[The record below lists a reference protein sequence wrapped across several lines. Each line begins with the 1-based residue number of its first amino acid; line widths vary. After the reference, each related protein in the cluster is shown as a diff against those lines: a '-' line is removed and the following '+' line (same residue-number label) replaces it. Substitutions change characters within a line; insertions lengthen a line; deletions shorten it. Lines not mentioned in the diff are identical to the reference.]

1 MELPVSTHCPSFH
14 TLAPRYSGRFFYVL
28 LLSGSSVLI
37 DGDQF
42 LKLNWAMD
50 YTDSFL
56 RRILDDTKTIA
67 MVGVSMKEI
76 RPSYYVF
83 RYLQLKG
90 YDVIPVNPVH
100 AGKELLGQTVV
111 ASLQD
116 LADAGRS
123 VDMVDIFRR
132 PQEALG
138 VVEEAVAAF
147 GDRLSSVWMQ
157 IGVVSEEAEALAQ
170 ANGYT
175 VVMNRCPKIEYQ
187 RLNSELRLG
196 GFNTGLISSKL

>member
-1 MELPVSTHCPSFH
+1 MKFK
-14 TLAPRYSGRFFYVL
+14 GR
-28 LLSGSSVLI
+28 
-37 DGDQF
+37 
-42 LKLNWAMD
+42 MD
-50 YTDSFL
+50 YTDTFL
-56 RRILDDTKTIA
+56 RRLLDETKTIA

-90 YDVIPVNPVH
+90 YEVIPVNPMHV
-100 AGKELLGQTVV
+100 GKELLGQEVV

-116 LADAGRS
+116 LAEVGRS

-147 GDRLSSVWMQ
+147 GDGLSSVWMQ
-157 IGVVSEEAEALAQ
+157 IGVVNEEAEALAK
-170 ANGYT
+170 ANEYD

-196 GFNTGLISSKL
+196 GFNTGVISSKL

>member
-1 MELPVSTHCPSFH
+1 MKFK
-14 TLAPRYSGRFFYVL
+14 GR
-28 LLSGSSVLI
+28 
-37 DGDQF
+37 
-42 LKLNWAMD
+42 MD
-50 YTDSFL
+50 YTDTFL
-56 RRILDDTKTIA
+56 RRLLDETKTIA

-90 YDVIPVNPVH
+90 YEVIPVNP
-100 AGKELLGQTVV
+100 
-111 ASLQD
+111 
-116 LADAGRS
+116 
-123 VDMVDIFRR
+123 IFRR

-147 GDRLSSVWMQ
+147 GDGLSSVWMQ
-157 IGVVSEEAEALAQ
+157 IGVVNEEAEALAK
-170 ANGYT
+170 ANGYD

-196 GFNTGLISSKL
+196 GFNTGVISSKL